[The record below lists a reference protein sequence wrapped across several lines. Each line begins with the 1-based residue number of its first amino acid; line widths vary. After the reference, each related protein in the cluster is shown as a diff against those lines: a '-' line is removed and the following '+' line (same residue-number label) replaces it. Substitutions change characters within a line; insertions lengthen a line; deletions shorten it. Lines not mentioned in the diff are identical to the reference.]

1 MGRRGY
7 QQQRRPAE
15 HLEFELQQH
24 RQRQPGAFGHR
35 GAGRTYHHAAQGQQ
49 RRSADLPG
57 LFPFR
62 TGKHVLHAL
71 QPGNSRELPGH
82 TLYGPRRN
90 RPQPQVRT
98 RNAPGGLRDD
108 RQRHRSGHPPD
119 RRHGLFGSEIPLQL
133 QGRLLLRLALL
144 PVHAGLGQC
153 HQIRDDGPDLQPVVA
168 AARLQCDRRSAEGH
182 QQASGICQFGQ
193 HGQLPPPG
201 RDIEQRTAFRLVLH
215 RRPLFARQTAR
226 NL

>member
-15 HLEFELQQH
+15 HLEFQLQQH

-35 GAGRTYHHAAQGQQ
+35 GAGRTYHHEAQGQQ
-49 RRSADLPG
+49 RRSTDLPG

-98 RNAPGGLRDD
+98 RNAPEGLRDD